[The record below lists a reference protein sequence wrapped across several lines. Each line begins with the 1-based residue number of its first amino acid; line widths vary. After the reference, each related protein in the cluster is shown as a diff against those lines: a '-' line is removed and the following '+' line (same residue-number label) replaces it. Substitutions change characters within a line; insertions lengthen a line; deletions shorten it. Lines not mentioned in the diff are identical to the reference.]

1 MHTYINI
8 FHPLHFSF
16 HLDARTGLILSDS
29 GYALKRYLMVP
40 YLTPSNRAEE
50 NFNNA
55 LCRTRVTIEQ
65 AFGILKRRFP
75 CLQIG
80 NMLKCLEN

>member
-1 MHTYINI
+1 MTNKIYMHIY
-8 FHPLHFSF
+8 FSY
-16 HLDARTGLILSDS
+16 LDARTGLILGDS

-80 NMLKCLEN
+80 YMLKCLEY